1 MPKGIDADADALVIG
16 AGPAG
21 AATAILLR
29 MAGWRVILVEK
40 STYPRQKVCGECL
53 SAASLALLDQLGV
66 GAAVRDRA
74 GPELHQVGWMSGN
87 SILVADL
94 PPCTDGPYRY
104 GRALG
109 RDHLDAILVKRAI
122 ELGVILVQPGKVRSV
137 RGELGDFECD
147 IIMGAQE
154 CADPGRSQASV
165 IRRVPIVVDAHGSW
179 EKGPEDGTGAT
190 SRMPR
195 RGSDLFGFKAS
206 FVDATLPQ
214 GLLPVLSFRGGYGGL
229 VMAEDRRLTLA
240 GCIRRDTLARW
251 RGHLPGTSAGAAFE
265 QYLRASCRGVRESLA
280 GALRSGS
287 WLSIGPLRPQIRL
300 SKPDRLFYVG
310 NAAGETHPLIGEGMS
325 MALQSAFL
333 LAGYL
338 MAQPA
343 HAIDATR
350 ALEIHRAYRSAWCN
364 AFALRLR
371 LAAIYAQVAMR
382 PVLSVAVTRLL
393 RNCPQLLTAAA
404 HLAGKARKPAA
415 QSLLFEGIA

>member
-1 MPKGIDADADALVIG
+1 MRNFIDADVLVIG

-21 AATAILLR
+21 ASTAILLKL
-29 MAGWRVILVEK
+29 AGWGVILVEK
-40 STYPRQKVCGECL
+40 SAYPRQKVCGECL

-66 GAAVRDRA
+66 GAAVQDRA
-74 GPELHQVGWMSGN
+74 GPELHQVGWMSGASTLIAN
-87 SILVADL
+87 F

-109 RDHLDAILVKRAI
+109 RDHLDAILVNRAR

-137 RGELGDFECD
+137 KGEMGDFECD
-147 IIMGAQE
+147 IQLATPPCAQ
-154 CADPGRSQASV
+154 PGGSPESV
-165 IRRVPIVVDAHGSW
+165 LRRVRIVVDAHGSW
-179 EKGPEDGTGAT
+179 ETGPEEGARLT

-195 RGSDLFGFKAS
+195 HGSDLFGFKAS
-206 FVDATLPQ
+206 FVNATIPQ

-240 GCIRRDTLARW
+240 GCIRRDILAGW

-265 QYLRASCRGVRESLA
+265 QYLRASCCGVRETLA
-280 GALRSGS
+280 GALRSGP
-287 WLSIGPLRPQIRL
+287 WLSIGPLRPQVRL
-300 SKPDRLFYVG
+300 KKSDRLFPVG

-338 MAQPA
+338 SKQPA
-343 HAIDATR
+343 RAIDATR
-350 ALEIHRAYRSAWCN
+350 ALEIHQAYRSAWRS

-371 LAAIYAQVAMR
+371 LAAIFAHIAMH
-382 PVLSVAVTRLL
+382 PALSLPVTRLL
-393 RNCPQLLTAAA
+393 GNWPQVLTAAA
-404 HLAGKARKPAA
+404 QFAGKASKPVA
-415 QSLLFEGIA
+415 QSRLFEGIV

>member
-1 MPKGIDADADALVIG
+1 MRNEFHADALVIG

-21 AATAILLR
+21 ASTAVLLL

-40 STYPRQKVCGECL
+40 SSYPRQKVCGECL

-74 GPELHQVGWMSGN
+74 GPELREVGWMSGD
-87 SILVADL
+87 STHIARL
-94 PPCTDGPYRY
+94 PPCIDGPYRY

-109 RDHLDAILVKRAI
+109 RDQLDAILVNRAI
-122 ELGVILVQPGKVRSV
+122 ELGAILIQPGRVRSV
-137 RGELGDFECD
+137 RGEFGDFACD
-147 IIMGAQE
+147 IILNAQGSAE
-154 CADPGRSQASV
+154 SGRLQESV
-165 IRRVPIVVDAHGSW
+165 IRHVRIVIDAHGSW
-179 EKGPEDGTGAT
+179 EKGPEDGTRLT
-190 SRMPR
+190 SLLPR

-240 GCIRRDTLARW
+240 GCIRRDTLAGW

-265 QYLRASCRGVRESLA
+265 LYLRASCRGVRETLA

-300 SKPDRLFYVG
+300 RKPDRLFFVG

-325 MALQSAFL
+325 MALQSAVL

-338 MAQPA
+338 GTQPA

-371 LAAIYAQVAMR
+371 LAAIYAHVAMR

-404 HLAGKARKPAA
+404 HLAGKARKPVAE
-415 QSLLFEGIA
+415 SLLFEGIV